1 VSGWPAGTA
10 GRAPSAGDVSVV
22 IRTFDTARWND
33 LQQAV
38 ASVRRQTVPPREVI
52 VVVDHNPDLLA
63 LATAWLPGVRVVQNG
78 EARGASGGMNS
89 GVAAAGGDVVAFL
102 DDDAVAAPDWLEQL
116 LYPYR
121 DSRVLGV
128 GGWIEPGWTGRRPEW
143 FPPEFSWV
151 VGCTFPGG
159 FDGPGPVRSLIG
171 ANMSFR
177 REIFERMPGF
187 RTGVGA
193 VGRTLTKCEDTEFC
207 IRVSRRWPQ
216 GLLLYRPQAM
226 VVHRVSPERA
236 TWRYFRA
243 RCFAEGMAK
252 AQVSHLVGAERALAS
267 ERSYATRVLPR
278 GLCRNLGDALR
289 RSDTRGGLLRA
300 GAIVAGLG
308 LTTAGFVAG
317 EARARQ
323 PRAWPWQ
330 RFVPWR
336 APCAS

>member
-1 VSGWPAGTA
+1 MSGWPAGTA
-10 GRAPSAGDVSVV
+10 GRPPAGDVSVV

-38 ASVRRQTVPPREVI
+38 ASVCTTVPPREVI
-52 VVVDHNPDLLA
+52 VVVDHNLDLLA

-78 EARGASGGMNS
+78 ERGASGGMNRRAS
-89 GVAAAGGDVVAFL
+89 PPGGRGGFPGRRRRGRPGLAG
-102 DDDAVAAPDWLEQL
+102 AAP
-116 LYPYR
+116 
-121 DSRVLGV
+121 VLPIVTRACWAWGADRA
-128 GGWIEPGWTGRRPEW
+128 GLDGRRPKW

-177 REIFERMPGF
+177 REIFERIPGF
-187 RTGVGA
+187 RTGG
-193 VGRTLTKCEDTEFC
+193 GRGPDPDQVRGH
-207 IRVSRRWPQ
+207 RVLHPRLPASTQ

-267 ERSYATRVLPR
+267 ERSYATGCPS
-278 GLCRNLGDALR
+278 LCRNLGDALR
-289 RSDTRGGLLRA
+289 RRDARGGLLRA

-317 EARARQ
+317 EARQ

-330 RFVPWR
+330 RLIPGR